1 MPLTAQRSGTTSTP
15 RRRRPPLRLSPVA
28 LSVRPSLRLARLLPG
43 LALLLALAACST
55 ASGPAEVLTPVAATA
70 PAVSVAPVPG
80 AASTVSYA
88 PQSVTRFDDHD
99 PFEFGA
105 RHPGLYPVH
114 GIDVSKYQ
122 RDIDWQ
128 EVRRAGVAF
137 AFIKATEGGDRLDS
151 RFHDHTAGA
160 RAAGIPTAPYHFYYF
175 CTPARDQALW
185 YIANVPR
192 SAVRLPPVLDMEWN
206 AKSPTCKLRPDPAT
220 VRSEMRIWLDL
231 VERHFGRKAIIYTTV
246 DFHRENIDGHFRDH
260 QFWLRSV
267 AGHPEKVYP
276 GNPWTF
282 WQYTGTGKIPGI
294 SGPADIN
301 AFAGSRAQWQAWLKK
316 HAR

>member
-1 MPLTAQRSGTTSTP
+1 MPLPATPADKATTATP
-15 RRRRPPLRLSPVA
+15 RARLG
-28 LSVRPSLRLARLLPG
+28 RLAG
-43 LALLLALAACST
+43 LALLTLLSACST
-55 ASGPAEVLTPVAATA
+55 ASGPTAILSPVAA
-70 PAVSVAPVPG
+70 VAPSAPTTSMG
-80 AASTVSYA
+80 QTPDSASTVSYA
-88 PQSVTRFDDHD
+88 PQSVTRFGDHD

-137 AFIKATEGGDRLDS
+137 AFLKATEGGDRRDE
-151 RFHDHTAGA
+151 RFQEYTDGA
-160 RAAGIPTAPYHFYYF
+160 RAAGIPSAPYHFYYF
-175 CTPARDQALW
+175 CTPARVQAAW

-206 AKSPTCKLRPDPAT
+206 HKSPSCKLRPDPAT
-220 VRSEMRIWLDL
+220 VRSEMKVWLDM
-231 VERHFGRKAIIYTTV
+231 VERHYGRKAIIYTTV

-267 AGHPEKVYP
+267 AAHPDQIYP
-276 GNPWTF
+276 GHPWTF
-282 WQYTGTGKIPGI
+282 WQYTGTGKMPGI
-294 SGPADIN
+294 DGHTDIN
-301 AFAGSRAQWQAWLKK
+301 AFAGSRSQWQAWLKK
-316 HAR
+316 HGR

>member
-1 MPLTAQRSGTTSTP
+1 MPVTGLKSAGAGRFAA
-15 RRRRPPLRLSPVA
+15 RLSA
-28 LSVRPSLRLARLLPG
+28 
-43 LALLLALAACST
+43 LALAAFAAGCT
-55 ASGPAEVLTPVAATA
+55 TGSGPAEVLAPVATITEA
-70 PAVSVAPVPG
+70 PVAPS
-80 AASTVSYA
+80 ASTVSYA
-88 PQSVTRFDDHD
+88 PQGVTRYGDHD
-99 PFEFGA
+99 PFAFGA
-105 RHPGLYPVH
+105 RHPDLYPVH

-137 AFIKATEGGDRLDS
+137 AFLKATEGGDRLDE
-151 RFHDHTAGA
+151 RFHAHTAGA

-175 CTPARDQALW
+175 CTPARVQAAW

-220 VRSEMRIWLDL
+220 VRSEMKTWLAMI
-231 VERHFGRKAIIYTTV
+231 ERHYGRKAIIYTTV
-246 DFHRENIDGHFRDH
+246 DFHRENLDGHFRDH

-267 AGHPEKVYP
+267 AGHPEEVYP
-276 GNPWTF
+276 GHPWTF
-282 WQYTGTGKIPGI
+282 WQYTGTGKMPGI
-294 SGPADIN
+294 SGHTDIN

>member
-1 MPLTAQRSGTTSTP
+1 MDKAMPLPALQSDQARPAGLH
-15 RRRRPPLRLSPVA
+15 RRIGHVA
-28 LSVRPSLRLARLLPG
+28 GA
-43 LALLLALAACST
+43 ALLVLLSACST
-55 ASGPAEVLTPVAATA
+55 ASSPTAVLSPVAAM
-70 PAVSVAPVPG
+70 APVTTVEPG
-80 AASTVSYA
+80 PQSASTVSYA
-88 PQSVTRFDDHD
+88 PQSVTRFGDHD

-137 AFIKATEGGDRLDS
+137 AFLKATEGGDRRDD
-151 RFHDHTAGA
+151 RFQEYTDGA
-160 RAAGIPTAPYHFYYF
+160 RAVGIPSAPYHFYYF
-175 CTPARDQALW
+175 CTPARVQAAW

-206 AKSPTCKLRPDPAT
+206 HKSPSCKLRPDPAT
-220 VRSEMRIWLDL
+220 VRSEMKIWLDM
-231 VERHFGRKAIIYTTV
+231 VERHYGRKAIIYTTV
-246 DFHRENIDGHFRDH
+246 DFHRENIDGYFRDH

-267 AGHPEKVYP
+267 AAHPDQIYP
-276 GNPWTF
+276 GHPWTF
-282 WQYTGTGKIPGI
+282 WQYTGTGKMPGVD
-294 SGPADIN
+294 GHTDIN
-301 AFAGSRAQWQAWLKK
+301 AFAGSRSQWQAWLKK

>member
-1 MPLTAQRSGTTSTP
+1 MDLAMPFHAAPADTAETATP
-15 RRRRPPLRLSPVA
+15 RA
-28 LSVRPSLRLARLLPG
+28 LPG
-43 LALLLALAACST
+43 GLAALVLITLLTACST
-55 ASGPAEVLTPVAATA
+55 ASDPSAVLSPVAAVA
-70 PAVSVAPVPG
+70 PAGPTVTVGQTPG
-80 AASTVSYA
+80 SASTVSYA
-88 PQSVTRFDDHD
+88 PQSVTRFGDHD

-137 AFIKATEGGDRLDS
+137 AFLKATEGGDILDS
-151 RFHDHTAGA
+151 RFHEYTQGA
-160 RAAGIPTAPYHFYYF
+160 RAAGIPSAPYHFYYF
-175 CTPARDQALW
+175 CTPARVQAAW

-206 AKSPTCKLRPDPAT
+206 HKSPTCKLRPDPAT
-220 VRSEMRIWLDL
+220 VRSEMKIWLDM
-231 VERHFGRKAIIYTTV
+231 VERHYGRKAIIYTTV

-267 AGHPEKVYP
+267 AAHPEQIYP
-276 GNPWTF
+276 GHPWTF
-282 WQYTGTGKIPGI
+282 WQYTGTGKMPGI
-294 SGPADIN
+294 EGHTDIN
-301 AFAGSRAQWQAWLKK
+301 AFAGSRSQWQAWLKK